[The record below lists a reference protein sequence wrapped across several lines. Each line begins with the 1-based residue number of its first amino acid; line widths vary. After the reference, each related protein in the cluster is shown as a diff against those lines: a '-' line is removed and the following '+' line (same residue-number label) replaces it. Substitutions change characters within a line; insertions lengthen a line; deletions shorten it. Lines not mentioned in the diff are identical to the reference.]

1 MRSYPIFP
9 VLLILTS
16 LLFALNFTLEPVS
29 AAGPFYVAT
38 TGSDSTGNGSAGKPW
53 ATISH
58 AIQQVPDNST
68 ILVKAGTYNGKVRLD
83 EAFTQG
89 ITIQSETPYQAKLRN
104 TETVVIVYRGKGITL
119 EGFDIAHSG
128 AGAGALVIQIQDLI
142 GPAGGADA
150 TSRITLRNNVIHD
163 SYNNDLLKVNNGA
176 TQITVEGNIFY
187 NQTGHDEH
195 MDINSVS
202 DVTVQDN
209 IFFNDFEGSGRTN
222 SNDTGS
228 FIVIKDSNAGD
239 DSYLGAEDIT
249 VRRNV
254 FLNWQGSTGSNFVLI
269 GEDGQTFYEA
279 RDVLVE
285 NNLML
290 GNSNN
295 VMRSAFG
302 VKGSR
307 DVTFRHNTVV
317 GDLPSL
323 AYAMRLNTEGANQPN
338 LNIRFY
344 NNIWADPTGTMG
356 ADNSGSANDFSDTP
370 LGETSSFTLDNNLYW
385 NGGSAIPS
393 SGSELV
399 NFTDDSSRTIANPLL
414 GSQASVVLPR
424 WNSGTGQFGG
434 GATTIR
440 AAFEQLVALYGTPST
455 GSPAFD
461 AANAGQSPTD
471 DILGHTRSDGT
482 PDIGAVELVPA
493 LLLTSHPGD
502 TTAQLDWQVNTTLP
516 STTTWRIT
524 YSGGPSGDQ
533 PSPISSL
540 PYSPQSTTVTG
551 LTNYQDYQFTVRAIV
566 DTTPVLTSNTVT
578 VTPTDHFVF
587 LPVIVR

>member
-1 MRSYPIFP
+1 MRPYRIFP
-9 VLLILTS
+9 LFLTLITLLMATS
-16 LLFALNFTLEPVS
+16 LTIETAT

-38 TGSDSTGNGSAGKPW
+38 TGSNTTGSGSAGQPW
-53 ATISH
+53 ATISY

-68 ILVKAGTYNGKVRLD
+68 ILVKPGTYSGQVRLD

-89 ITIQSETPYQAKLRN
+89 VTIKSETPYQARLRH
-104 TETVVIVYRGKGITL
+104 TGTVVIVYQGKGITL

-128 AGAGALVIQIQDLI
+128 PGAGALVIQIQDLI
-142 GPAGGADA
+142 GPAGGSDA
-150 TSRITLRNNVIHD
+150 VSRITLRNNVIHD

-176 TQITVEGNIFY
+176 TQITVEGNVFY
-187 NQTGHDEH
+187 NQAGHDEH
-195 MDINSVS
+195 IDINSVS
-202 DVTVQDN
+202 HVTVQDN
-209 IFFNDFEGSGRTN
+209 IFFNDFAGSGRTN
-222 SNDTGS
+222 TNDTGS

-254 FLNWQGSTGSNFVLI
+254 FLNWQGSTGSNFVLV

-285 NNLML
+285 NNLMI

-323 AYAMRLNTEGANQPN
+323 AYAMRLNTEGDNQPN

-344 NNIWADPTGTMG
+344 NNIWSDPTGTMG

-370 LGETSSFTLDNNLYW
+370 PGETSSFTLDNNLYW
-385 NGGSAIPS
+385 NGGSTIPS

-399 NFTDDSSRTIANPLL
+399 NYTNDSHRTIANPLL
-414 GSQASVVLPR
+414 GAQSSVVLPR
-424 WNSGTGQFGG
+424 WNSNTGQFGG
-434 GATTIR
+434 GVTTIR
-440 AAFEQLVALYGTPST
+440 AAFEQLVALYGTPAG

-461 AANAGQSPTD
+461 TATAGQSPAD
-471 DILGHTRSDGT
+471 DILGHLRSDSS

-493 LLLTSHPGD
+493 LQLTARPGD
-502 TTAQLDWQVNTTLP
+502 HTARLDWLLNTTLP

-524 YSGGPSGDQ
+524 YTGPPGDQ
-533 PSPISSL
+533 PSPINGL
-540 PYSPQSTTVTG
+540 PYSPQSTTLTG
-551 LTNYQDYQFTVRAIV
+551 LTNYQPYQVTVRALLAA
-566 DTTPVLTSNTVT
+566 TPVLTSNTVT
-578 VTPTDHFVF
+578 VIPTDYFTF
-587 LPVIVR
+587 LPVIER